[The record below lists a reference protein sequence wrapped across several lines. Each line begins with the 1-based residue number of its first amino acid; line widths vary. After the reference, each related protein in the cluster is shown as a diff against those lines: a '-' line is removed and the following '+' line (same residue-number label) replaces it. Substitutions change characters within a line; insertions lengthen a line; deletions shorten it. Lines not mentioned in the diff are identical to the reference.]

1 MPKATACHR
10 SAIVASLVRIEEEL
24 DDELAEIP
32 EPVRAEYLGDVQ
44 KAIDARRPTNRPRPR
59 PGLASP
65 AHAAG
70 EVAEILDDHMPRLSE
85 ERQAELIRDIE
96 RQLEAWKALINKPA
110 V

>member
-10 SAIVASLVRIEEEL
+10 SAIVASLIRIEEEL

-44 KAIDARRPTNRPRPR
+44 KAIDARRPKETPKPR
-59 PGLASP
+59 PGVASP
-65 AHAAG
+65 AYAAG
-70 EVAEILDDHMPRLSE
+70 EVAEILDDQMPRMSE
-85 ERQAELIRDIE
+85 EQQAELIRDVE
-96 RQLEAWKALINKPA
+96 RQLEAWKCLINKPA